1 MIAEDDEFIY
11 ISFDFFGC
19 IVSSCM
25 FIDANGANKEID
37 LKVLEL
43 SKADPL
49 GNELKRLLISKYGSS
64 SVLCCLRWFSFN
76 PQGPGLQILWMEST
90 RTNPEDVL

>member
-1 MIAEDDEFIY
+1 
-11 ISFDFFGC
+11 
-19 IVSSCM
+19 M
-25 FIDANGANKEID
+25 FIDANGANREID

-64 SVLCCLRWFSFN
+64 SVLCLRWFSSN
-76 PQGPGLQILWMEST
+76 PQGLGLQILWMEST
-90 RTNPEDVL
+90 RMNLEDGL